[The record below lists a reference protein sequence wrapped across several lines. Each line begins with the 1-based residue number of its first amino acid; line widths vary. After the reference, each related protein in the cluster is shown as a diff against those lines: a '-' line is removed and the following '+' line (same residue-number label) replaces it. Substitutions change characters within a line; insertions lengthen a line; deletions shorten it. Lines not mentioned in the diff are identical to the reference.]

1 MTESLYGTFH
11 SRYGIDVVSLGE
23 SLDSVSA
30 DDGPA
35 SLLGQPEG
43 VPLFR
48 SRRVSSDALGRAAEK
63 SEDLFIP
70 SKIRFAMHSVGYVRL
85 SATSRSK
92 HHDGNDENLPCE
104 VARRP
109 IPADGRIVVRPWRF
123 HRAIPLSCGFS
134 DDWGCGSKSSDSSLL
149 SILNALILCEKE
161 SFYHYRRYRCWMGH
175 SYASKCCRYGKRI
188 V

>member
-85 SATSRSK
+85 SATSRSR

-123 HRAIPLSCGFS
+123 HRAISPDHSPLV
-134 DDWGCGSKSSDSSLL
+134 WLL
-149 SILNALILCEKE
+149 
-161 SFYHYRRYRCWMGH
+161 R
-175 SYASKCCRYGKRI
+175 
-188 V
+188 